1 MTGGSFGD
9 IYRGK
14 LNGMDIALKR
24 LRIFA
29 NTTPKEVEK
38 LNAVWNF
45 EYRTYLMGLLIY
57 MVQDF
62 CVEAVVWRHL
72 KHVNVLPFLGVDL
85 QTFKPHLCMVSPWMQ
100 NGNVMT
106 CRSRIPDPND
116 PTAALQIMTWV
127 GRITNINY

>member
-1 MTGGSFGD
+1 MEEPYITESFDAHGLLTHKRPLLKRLLMRLSRETGSLPDVTFLSGIHGGQHPVTGGSFGD

-45 EYRTYLMGLLIY
+45 EY
-57 MVQDF
+57 
-62 CVEAVVWRHL
+62 
-72 KHVNVLPFLGVDL
+72 
-85 QTFKPHLCMVSPWMQ
+85 
-100 NGNVMT
+100 
-106 CRSRIPDPND
+106 
-116 PTAALQIMTWV
+116 
-127 GRITNINY
+127 